1 MERRVFV
8 KLSAF
13 TALALSVPFVEG
25 CAHKNDPLTLPL
37 LFSHFADKKTII
49 EAGLAYRKM
58 FENENSQSALGQ
70 ALSANKPTMDA
81 DALRSAL
88 VRQCKQDFSAG
99 KIVTIDGWIL
109 SVTEARQCALFS
121 ILNT

>member
-8 KLSAF
+8 RLSAF
-13 TALALSVPFVEG
+13 TALALTVPFAES
-25 CAHKNDPLTLPL
+25 CAHKNEPLALPF

-58 FENENSQSALGQ
+58 FEKENSQSALGE
-70 ALSANKPTMDA
+70 ALSANNPTMDS

-88 VRQCKQDFSAG
+88 AKQVKQDFVAG
-99 KIVTIDGWIL
+99 QIITVDGWIL

-121 ILNT
+121 IINA

>member
-8 KLSAF
+8 KLSTF
-13 TALALSVPFVEG
+13 TALALTLPFAEG

-37 LFSHFADKKTII
+37 LFSHIADKKTIT

-70 ALSANKPTMDA
+70 ALSANQPTMDP

-88 VRQCKQDFSAG
+88 ERQVIQDFAAG
-99 KIVTIDGWIL
+99 KIVTADGWIL

-121 ILNT
+121 ILNA

>member
-13 TALALSVPFVEG
+13 TALALTVPFAEG

-37 LFSHFADKKTII
+37 LFSHFADKKTIT

-70 ALSANKPTMDA
+70 ALSANKPTLDP
-81 DALRSAL
+81 DVLRSAL
-88 VRQCKQDFSAG
+88 EKQVKQDFVSG
-99 KIVTIDGWIL
+99 KIVMVDGWVL

-121 ILNT
+121 IVNA